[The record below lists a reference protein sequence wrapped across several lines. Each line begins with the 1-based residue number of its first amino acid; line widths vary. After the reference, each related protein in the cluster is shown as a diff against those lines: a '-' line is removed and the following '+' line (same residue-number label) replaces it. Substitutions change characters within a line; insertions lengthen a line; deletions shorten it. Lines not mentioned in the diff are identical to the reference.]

1 MLAIDPGLQG
11 TGLALFEEPSCHPA
25 AVTVIERT
33 TKGEWWDRALHLG
46 KQVYVWTYDHAGGE
60 LTPQDLV
67 VCEFPQYQES
77 AGRSM
82 GWRTGDL
89 QRLTFLTGVFA
100 ARLRRTP
107 FRPVVPSAWKGQLPK
122 SVVEDRI
129 RTRLGAAV
137 CAQLKIRTHAWDA
150 VGIGLWAL
158 DHPEE
163 LMWPRNVNR
172 CRRST
177 TSPVTASRSAC

>member
-1 MLAIDPGLQG
+1 MADQV
-11 TGLALFEEPSCHPA
+11 
-25 AVTVIERT
+25 VTWV
-33 TKGEWWDRALHLG
+33 GNPLG
-46 KQVYVWTYDHAGGE
+46 AR
-60 LTPQDLV
+60 DLV

-100 ARLRRTP
+100 ARLHP
-107 FRPVVPSAWKGQLPK
+107 AEFYPVVPSQWKGQLPK
-122 SVVEDRI
+122 SIVEDRI

-137 CAQLKIRTHAWDA
+137 CRRLKIRTHAWDA

-158 DHPEE
+158 DQED
-163 LMWPRNVNR
+163 MV
-172 CRRST
+172 
-177 TSPVTASRSAC
+177 